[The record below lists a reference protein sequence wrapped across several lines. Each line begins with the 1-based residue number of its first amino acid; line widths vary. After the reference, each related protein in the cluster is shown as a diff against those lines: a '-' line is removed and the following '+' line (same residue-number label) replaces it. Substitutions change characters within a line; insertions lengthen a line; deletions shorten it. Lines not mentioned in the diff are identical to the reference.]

1 MLHLFLFRV
10 AENMEFLLSDINK
23 WLLYAS
29 ALILSLLLTMSAIPR
44 IIYISKK
51 KKLFDTPD
59 SERKVHS
66 EVIPNLG
73 GVAIFFG
80 FSVIASIFIRPE
92 EFPKWNYIVA
102 AILILFVTG
111 VKDDLINV
119 NPSKKFIAQIA
130 ASVIVVVL
138 ADFRLDNL
146 YGFMGF
152 YEMPYWLSI
161 TISILGCTFISNAF
175 NLIDGIDGLAGA
187 IALICCFFLGLAFAF
202 NSNYSSAIISFSL
215 MGAIIA
221 FLRYNV
227 QPARIFM
234 GDSGSL
240 VIGFMIAILSIRL
253 TDKMQHFN
261 NSLLFHSSKGVLLV
275 ALSVL
280 FIPVFDTFRVFIA
293 RLLKGKS
300 PFEADKTHLHH
311 YLLDL
316 GLSHSKIVA
325 ILSSASLFII
335 SIALFIQ
342 DYPINISL
350 SVIVLSTLSLF
361 GILYFYRKHKLCS
374 KSVNKADSKSEI
386 VL

>member
-1 MLHLFLFRV
+1 MG
-10 AENMEFLLSDINK
+10 FLLFDINK

-29 ALILSLLLTMSAIPR
+29 ALILSSLLTMSAIPR

-51 KKLFDTPD
+51 KKLFDAPD
-59 SERKVHS
+59 SDRKVHAD
-66 EVIPNLG
+66 VIPNLG
-73 GVAIFFG
+73 GIAIFLG
-80 FSVIASIFIRPE
+80 FSVIASILIKPE
-92 EFPKWNYIVA
+92 EFPKWNYIIA

-130 ASVIVVVL
+130 ASIIVVIL
-138 ADFRLDNL
+138 ADFRLENL

-152 YEMPYWLSI
+152 YEMPYWLSV

-175 NLIDGIDGLAGA
+175 NLIDGIDGLAGM
-187 IALICCFFLGLAFAF
+187 IALICCFFLGLAFAL
-202 NSNYSSAIISFSL
+202 NNNYSSAIISFSL

-221 FLRYNV
+221 FLRYNF
-227 QPARIFM
+227 QPASIFM

-240 VIGFMIAILSIRL
+240 VIGFVIAVLSIRL
-253 TDKMQHFN
+253 TDKVQQFN
-261 NSLLFHSSKGVLLV
+261 NSLLFHSSKGVMLV
-275 ALSVL
+275 ALAVL
-280 FIPVFDTFRVFIA
+280 FIPVFDTFRVFIS

-300 PFEADKTHLHH
+300 PFAADKTHLHH

-325 ILSSASLFII
+325 ILSIASLIII
-335 SIALFIQ
+335 SIALLIQ

-361 GILYFYRKHKLCS
+361 GILYFYRKHKLCA
-374 KSVNKADSKSEI
+374 KSFDKAEPNSEI
-386 VL
+386 VS